1 MIERLL
7 LMLSLLVLWTAT
19 PALAATDSPFTF
31 EAATQSHP
39 ASAPAAAAAAAPA
52 AQALDPRD
60 QLTVE
65 YQRAQDRAYLTI
77 TFVVSAVAAAFMLFT
92 LALSLRARN
101 PLSAR
106 DVLRAAVVIFIAYG
120 AIVLA
125 LAYPKNETMTGVIGI
140 LGAIAGYVFGRSG
153 GDDRSDAAKS

>member
-1 MIERLL
+1 MIKVL
-7 LMLSLLVLWTAT
+7 LMMIGLLVGSVAS
-19 PALAATDSPFTF
+19 PALAGTDNPFTF
-31 EAATQSHP
+31 ETATQTHP
-39 ASAPAAAAAAAPA
+39 ASAPAAAAPA
-52 AQALDPRD
+52 TQALDPRD
-60 QLTVE
+60 PLAVE

-92 LALSLRARN
+92 LLLSMRSRN

>member
-1 MIERLL
+1 MIKALV
-7 LMLSLLVLWTAT
+7 LMFGLLVGSVAS
-19 PALAATDSPFTF
+19 PAPAAADNPFTF

-39 ASAPAAAAAAAPA
+39 ASAPAAAAPA
-52 AQALDPRD
+52 VPGLDPRD
-60 QLTVE
+60 PLAVE
-65 YQRAQDRAYLTI
+65 YQRAQDNAYLTI

-92 LALSLRARN
+92 LALSMRSRN

-153 GDDRSDAAKS
+153 GDDRSDAKS